1 MEGRTPLVRP
11 AARKY
16 RAAAA
21 KKLWASIRAYNC
33 VESKQSMKQRSS
45 QAQLP
50 KVSEQ
55 MKAWSSALESEVADW
70 PHAST
75 RSFFG
80 FTAVYRKDKIFAA
93 LPRTRAWGSANSLA
107 FKLPTANAGI
117 QSRLENDPRVGYTLM
132 AKTRWFTF
140 ELSSDA
146 DLPRP
151 SIGSARPT
159 PRRARRQTRRWPRRM
174 RRRNPGNSALP
185 ELSLRH
191 VRVAWSKPKPLRSL
205 P

>member
-1 MEGRTPLVRP
+1 
-11 AARKY
+11 
-16 RAAAA
+16 
-21 KKLWASIRAYNC
+21 
-33 VESKQSMKQRSS
+33 MKQRSS

-132 AKTRWFTF
+132 DKTLWFTF

-146 DLPRP
+146 DLHAALDW
-151 SIGSARPT
+151 IGEAYT
-159 PRRARRQTRRWPRRM
+159 AAGKKTDKK
-174 RRRNPGNSALP
+174 
-185 ELSLRH
+185 
-191 VRVAWSKPKPLRSL
+191 VAKKNAEKKSR
-205 P
+205 